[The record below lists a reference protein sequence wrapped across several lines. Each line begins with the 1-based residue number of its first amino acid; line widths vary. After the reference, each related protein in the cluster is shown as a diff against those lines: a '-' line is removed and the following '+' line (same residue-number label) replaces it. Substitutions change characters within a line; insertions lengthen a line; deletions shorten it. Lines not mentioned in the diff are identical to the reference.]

1 MDKRQS
7 QKTSKKKQ
15 VSEIASKLKLKTIVQ
30 KTSNPAQTK
39 PPAGA
44 QKPSNLRIFVGRL
57 DHSCDEKSLRDY
69 FGSYGDVADV
79 YFPKNKSG
87 LLRGFA
93 FVTFSRFYGDHPL
106 ETSNHVINGR

>member
-1 MDKRQS
+1 MDKSQS
-7 QKTSKKKQ
+7 QKMTKKKQ
-15 VSEIASKLKLKTIVQ
+15 VSEIASKLKLKAMIQ
-30 KTSNPAQTK
+30 KNPNPAQAK

-57 DHSCDEKSLRDY
+57 DHSSDEKTLKDY
-69 FGSYGDVADV
+69 FGSYGDVVDV

-93 FVTFSRFYGDHPL
+93 FVTFSRIYGVHPL